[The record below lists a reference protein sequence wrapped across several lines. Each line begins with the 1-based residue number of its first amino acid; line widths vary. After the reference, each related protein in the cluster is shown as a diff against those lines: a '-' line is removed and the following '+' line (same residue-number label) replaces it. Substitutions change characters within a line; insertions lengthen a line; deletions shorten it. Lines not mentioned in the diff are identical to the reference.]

1 MTRNTNLSI
10 CKGIAIILMCAG
22 HTECPGLIINFI
34 YLFHMPLF
42 FIAAG
47 YFFSKK
53 YEEDPWLFC
62 KKRFKGLYV
71 PFVKW
76 ALFFLVIH
84 NLMFKIGIL
93 NEKFGNW
100 ENGVTHPYS
109 LHDFYQRL
117 VHIVFSMGGYDEF
130 LAGAFWF
137 FRALL
142 VASIVFIILHKL
154 LHNRHKWLNDD
165 GTLIAI
171 ALLALGFA
179 AFMVG
184 NNVKV
189 TTIIQGGIRD
199 TWGVMFFALGAL
211 YRRHEQHIR
220 EHWLL
225 TLVYAGLLLG
235 GCFWHCHGLILN
247 ESMKDIA
254 TIPITGCIGFLMV
267 HSIAGW
273 IDNHNNWLKRMLI
286 YCGDNTIYVFV
297 FHIISFKLV
306 SALKIMYYGL
316 DWGQI
321 GCHMVIHH
329 NSKTDLFW
337 LLYTIV
343 GTAVP
348 LLWIYFYRKIKAR
361 ILNKKLATEN

>member
-1 MTRNTNLSI
+1 
-10 CKGIAIILMCAG
+10 
-22 HTECPGLIINFI
+22 
-34 YLFHMPLF
+34 MPLF

-53 YEEDPWLFC
+53 YEQDPWLFC

-76 ALFFLVIH
+76 SLLFLVLH
-84 NLMFKIGIL
+84 NLMFKVGIL
-93 NEKFGNW
+93 NEQYGNW

-109 LHDFYQRL
+109 LHDFCQRL

-142 VASIVFIILHKL
+142 VSSIFFIILYKL

-179 AFMVG
+179 WFKVA
-184 NNVKV
+184 NNLKIA
-189 TTIIQGGIRD
+189 TIVQGGIRD

-211 YRRHEQHIR
+211 YRRHEHRIK
-220 EHWLL
+220 EHWAL
-225 TLVYAGLLLG
+225 TLLYAGLLLG
-235 GCFWHCHGLILN
+235 CCFLHCHGLNINVEL
-247 ESMKDIA
+247 KDVA
-254 TIPITGCIGFLMV
+254 TIPLTGCVGFLMV
-267 HSIAGW
+267 HSIASW
-273 IDNHNNWLKRMLI
+273 IDKHDNWFKRMLV

-306 SALKIMYYGL
+306 SVLKIMYYGL

-321 GCHMVIHH
+321 GCHMVVHH
-329 NSKTDLFW
+329 NSQTDLFW
-337 LLYTIV
+337 ILYTIV

-348 LLWIYFYRKIKAR
+348 LLWIYCYRKIKTKIANR
-361 ILNKKLATEN
+361 KR

>member
-1 MTRNTNLSI
+1 MRNTSLSI
-10 CKGIAIILMCAG
+10 AKGIAIILMCAG
-22 HTECPGLIINFI
+22 HAEGPGIVINFI

-53 YEEDPWLFC
+53 YVTDPWLFC
-62 KKRFKGLYV
+62 KKRFKGLYI

-76 ALFFLVIH
+76 SVFFLLIH

-93 NEKFGNW
+93 NEQYGNW
-100 ENGVTHPYS
+100 ENGVTHPYTW
-109 LHDFYQRL
+109 HEGCQRL
-117 VHIVFSMGGYDEF
+117 VNIVFSMGGYDEF

-142 VASIVFIILHKL
+142 VASIVFLVLYLL
-154 LHNRHKWLNDD
+154 LHGKHKWLGDN
-165 GTLIAI
+165 GTLVAI

-179 AFMVG
+179 WFKVA
-184 NNVKV
+184 NNLKIV
-189 TTIIQGGIRD
+189 TLVQGGIRD
-199 TWGVMFFALGAL
+199 TWGVFFFAMGAL
-211 YRRHEQHIR
+211 YRRHEHRIPK
-220 EHWLL
+220 HWVL
-225 TLVYAGLLLG
+225 TLIYAGVILG
-235 GCFWHCHGLILN
+235 GCFIHCHGLILN
-247 ESMKDIA
+247 MNLQDVA
-254 TIPITGCIGFLMV
+254 TIPLTGCIGFMMV
-267 HSIAGW
+267 HNISTW
-273 IDNHNNWLKRMLI
+273 IDKHDNWLKRTLV
-286 YCGDNTIYVFV
+286 YCGDNTLYVFI

-337 LLYTIV
+337 VLYAIV

-348 LLWIYFYRKIKAR
+348 LVWIYFYRKIKTRWCIA
-361 ILNKKLATEN
+361 KKK

>member
-22 HTECPGLIINFI
+22 HTECHWFIINFI

-47 YFFSKK
+47 YFFNKK
-53 YEEDPWLFC
+53 YEQDPWLFC
-62 KKRFKGLYV
+62 KKRFKGLYI

-76 ALFFLVIH
+76 SVFFLLIH

-93 NEKFGNW
+93 NEQYGNW
-100 ENGVTHPYS
+100 ENGVTHPYTW
-109 LHDFYQRL
+109 HEGCQRL
-117 VHIVFSMGGYDEF
+117 VNIVFSMGGYDEF

-142 VASIVFIILHKL
+142 VASIVFLVLYLL
-154 LHNRHKWLNDD
+154 LHGKHKWLGDN
-165 GTLIAI
+165 GTLVAI

-179 AFMVG
+179 WFKVA
-184 NNVKV
+184 NNLKIV
-189 TTIIQGGIRD
+189 TLVQGGIRD
-199 TWGVMFFALGAL
+199 TWGVFFFAMGAL
-211 YRRHEQHIR
+211 YRRHEHRIPK
-220 EHWLL
+220 HWAL
-225 TLVYAGLLLG
+225 TLIYAGVILG
-235 GCFWHCHGLILN
+235 GCFIHCHGLILN
-247 ESMKDIA
+247 MNLQDVA
-254 TIPITGCIGFLMV
+254 TIPLTGCIGFMMV
-267 HSIAGW
+267 HNISTW
-273 IDNHNNWLKRMLI
+273 INKHDNWLKRTLV
-286 YCGDNTIYVFV
+286 YCGDNTLYVFI

-306 SALKIMYYGL
+306 SALKIIYYGL

-337 LLYTIV
+337 VLYAIV

-348 LLWIYFYRKIKAR
+348 LVWIYFYRKIKTRWSIA
-361 ILNKKLATEN
+361 KKK

>member
-22 HTECPGLIINFI
+22 HTECHWFIINFI

-47 YFFSKK
+47 YFFNKK
-53 YEEDPWLFC
+53 YEQDPWLFC

-76 ALFFLVIH
+76 SLLFLVLH

-93 NEKFGNW
+93 NEQYGNW

-117 VHIVFSMGGYDEF
+117 VHIIFSMAGYDEF

-142 VASIVFIILHKL
+142 VASIVFIILYKL
-154 LHNRHKWLNDD
+154 LHNRHKWLGDD

-171 ALLALGFA
+171 ALIALGFA
-179 AFMVG
+179 CFKVG
-184 NNVKV
+184 NNLKI
-189 TTIIQGGIRD
+189 TTIVQGGIRD

-211 YRRHEQHIR
+211 YRRHEHRIK
-220 EHWLL
+220 EHWAL
-225 TLVYAGLLLG
+225 TLLYAGLLVG
-235 GCFWHCHGLILN
+235 GCFLHCHGMNLKVEL
-247 ESMKDIA
+247 KDLA
-254 TIPITGCIGFLMV
+254 TIPVTGCIGFLMI
-267 HSIAGW
+267 HSIASW
-273 IDNHNNWLKRMLI
+273 IDCHDNWFKRMLV

-306 SALKIMYYGL
+306 SALKIWYYGL

-321 GCHMVIHH
+321 GCHMVVHH
-329 NSKTDLFW
+329 NSQTDLFW
-337 LLYTIV
+337 ILYTIV

-348 LLWIYFYRKIKAR
+348 LVWVYYYRKIVGRGWR
-361 ILNKKLATEN
+361 IVNRG

>member
-1 MTRNTNLSI
+1 MARNTNLSI

-22 HTECPGLIINFI
+22 HTECNDMIINFI

-47 YFFSKK
+47 YFFNKK
-53 YEEDPWLFC
+53 YEQDPWLFC

-76 ALFFLVIH
+76 SVFFLLIH

-93 NEKFGNW
+93 NEQYGNW

-109 LHDFYQRL
+109 WHDACQRL

-142 VASIVFIILHKL
+142 VSSIVFLVLYKL

-165 GTLIAI
+165 GTLVAI

-179 AFMVG
+179 WFKVA
-184 NNVKV
+184 NNLKIV
-189 TTIIQGGIRD
+189 TLVQGGIRD

-211 YRRHEQHIR
+211 YRRHEHRIK
-220 EHWLL
+220 EHWAL
-225 TLVYAGLLLG
+225 TLLYAGLLIG
-235 GCFWHCHGLILN
+235 GCFLHCHGLNLKV
-247 ESMKDIA
+247 ELKDVA

-267 HSIAGW
+267 HSIAS
-273 IDNHNNWLKRMLI
+273 WLDKRNGVVRRLLV

-306 SALKIMYYGL
+306 SALKIWYYGL

-321 GCHMVIHH
+321 GCHMVVHH
-329 NSKTDLFW
+329 NSQTDWFW
-337 LLYTIV
+337 VLYTAV

-348 LLWIYFYRKIKAR
+348 LLWIYYYRKIKSR
-361 ILNKKLATEN
+361 IQNRNLETEN